1 LFSAIVDLIL
11 IAIISMLSYFAYRR
25 RYLTLSGIIIAI
37 VFGIILLI
45 IAGREYLI
53 PLLIAFFIT
62 NTATR
67 YKIRLKIKLG
77 LIKPNSYIRD
87 YKNVLA
93 NGLPIFIFGL
103 LEGIYKYEIFIY
115 GYLVALTIFLSDTI
129 SSEIGVLS
137 KKNPRL
143 ITNFKISPTG
153 RPGAISLLGT
163 ISGILSVILFSVII
177 YFMIPLNISLL
188 SLILILTFFSTLGN
202 LLDSFLGA
210 TIQEIYYCEKC
221 NQYSEEKIHICDN
234 ECKYVSGIKY
244 VNNHVVN
251 FVSILSVTILSIIFL
266 SLILQ

>member
-1 LFSAIVDLIL
+1 LFSTIADLIL
-11 IAIISMLSYFAYRR
+11 ITIILGLSYFAYRKK
-25 RYLTLSGIIIAI
+25 YLTLGGVTIAI
-37 VFGIILLI
+37 TFGIILLI
-45 IAGREYLI
+45 VAGREYLI
-53 PLLIAFFIT
+53 LLLIAFFIT

-87 YKNVLA
+87 HKNVLA

-103 LEGIYKYEIFIY
+103 LEGLYKYEIFIY

-143 ITNFKISPTG
+143 IINFKISPTG
-153 RPGAISLLGT
+153 RPGAISLSGT
-163 ISGILSVILFSVII
+163 ISGILSVALFSII
-177 YFMIPLNISLL
+177 VYLMIPLNISLL
-188 SLILILTFFSTLGN
+188 FLILILTLFSTLGN

-210 TIQEIYYCEKC
+210 TIQAIYYCEKC
-221 NQYSEEKIHICDN
+221 NQYSEEKIHICDD
-234 ECKYVSGIKY
+234 ECRYVSGVKY

-266 SLILQ
+266 SLIL